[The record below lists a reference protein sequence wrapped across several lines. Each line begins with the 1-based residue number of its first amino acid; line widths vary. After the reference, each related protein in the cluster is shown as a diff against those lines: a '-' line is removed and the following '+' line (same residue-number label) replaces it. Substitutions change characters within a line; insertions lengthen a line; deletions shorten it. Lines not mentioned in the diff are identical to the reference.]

1 MRKVL
6 GLDLGTNS
14 IGWALV
20 GTDENGNPRKIIN
33 AGSRIIP
40 MDAGAIGDFNKGTI
54 KTQTSERTRM
64 RGVRRLRERELLRR
78 ERLHRVLNILGFLPN
93 HYASSIGWDKN
104 ENKTYGKFLQNTEPK
119 LAWKIQE
126 NGKYEFLFKSSF
138 EEMLRE
144 FSINQPQLIENNK
157 KVPYDWTIYYLRKKA
172 LSEKI
177 TKEELAWIILNFNQK
192 RGYYQLRGEDEN
204 TDNIREYVE
213 CLKVV
218 QIEKGNTDKK
228 NINRTWYNIKLEN
241 NWVYSA
247 TFTTDPNWL
256 NQTKEFLITEELD
269 QDGNIKIIKDKKS
282 DAEGKEK
289 RKISILP
296 SFEEIELM
304 SQKDKDK
311 IFNKI
316 KVKTELTIIES
327 KKTVGTYIYET
338 LLKNPSQKVRGKLV
352 RTIERKFYREELCAI
367 LEKQIEFHS
376 ELKDVE
382 LYKSCL
388 NELYAKNE
396 AHKNNIAKRD
406 FVYLFLNDIIFYQ
419 RPLKSKKSLIS
430 DCAFEERY
438 FKVKDKEGNEK
449 EIKQPLKCIAKS
461 NPLFQEFRL
470 WKFIA
475 NLKIYQREKE
485 VNGKLLLDVDVTN
498 EFIKNEDDFV
508 ALFEWLN
515 DRKDIEQDPLLGTYF
530 KIKKTKGKDSI
541 YPYRWNYVEDKS
553 YPCNETRSL
562 ILNNFKKSNVPIEL
576 TRELEMSLWHILYS
590 VEDKQEI
597 EKAFKTFAKKNNLPI
612 EFVETFKSSK
622 PFKKEYGS
630 FSEKAIK
637 KLLPLMRM
645 GKYWDENAIDV
656 NTRERIGK
664 IISGEFDEKIEKRVR
679 EKAINLSDISHFKGL
694 PEWLSS
700 YIVYNR
706 FSETKDI
713 VKWESPEQLNEFI
726 NKFKQH
732 SLRNPIVE
740 QVILETLRTVRDIW
754 EKEGKI
760 DEIHVELGRE
770 MKNDKKERERLTKM
784 VSEHENTNSRIR
796 NMLIEFQNPE
806 LEIDD
811 VRPYSPSQQ
820 EILKIYEEYAIG
832 NLDKEDKEYEFI
844 NKISKS
850 SQPTKNDILRYKLWL
865 EQKYHSPYTGKMI
878 PLSKLFTTAYQIE
891 HIIPQSRYFDD
902 SFSNKVICEAEVNK
916 LKDNQLGYEFIKNH
930 HGEKVQINEN
940 NVTIFSVEEYE
951 KFVQKFYSNI
961 RGKMKKLLMDEI
973 PEKFIERQLNDT
985 RYISKE
991 IKRLLSNIVRE
1002 KLNNGELEQEE
1013 TSKNLI
1019 SCTGAITSKLKQD
1032 WGLND
1037 KWNELV
1043 MPRFKR
1049 LNEIEE
1055 TKEKS
1060 NYKKCFT
1067 SYNKEGH
1074 EIPDVPLELKKGFTV
1089 KRIDHRHHAMDA
1101 IIIACAT
1108 RNHVN
1113 YLNNESAKDENKRY
1127 DLKHL
1132 LCDKTK
1138 TDEIGNYKWV
1148 FKKPWDN
1155 FPNDTK
1161 AILEEIMISFK
1172 QNLRVINNNTNYYQK
1187 YDDKGKKVFEKQV
1200 KGDNWAIRK
1209 PLHKE
1214 TVFGEVNLRK
1224 IKEVRLSTA
1233 LENPKSIVDKE
1244 LKVKIN
1250 ELLLLDYD
1258 IKKIKKYFEENKDIW
1273 SDINPVRIKVY
1284 YFTKDNIDPKTGQP
1298 KERYFSTRK
1307 ILDTSFDRKK
1317 ITESVTDT
1325 GTQKILLNHL
1335 CNYERFSFVKDKK
1348 IVFEILKDKNSSNY
1362 LNDKIK
1368 IEEIEFDNL
1377 LTCLDCKFFYK
1388 GIEIKLDEEIQIKE
1402 DEKIIFNDYLSYLK
1416 NDSQLY
1422 IITSE
1427 YSELAFSP
1435 EGIEEMNS
1443 NIKELN
1449 NGKYHKPIIKVRWY
1463 EKADKFT
1470 VGEKGNKKDK
1480 FVEAAKGTN
1489 LVFAVYR
1496 KETYYKK
1503 EDKIDYTR
1511 NFETIPLNIVIERQK
1526 HGLSSAPEINKN
1538 GDKLLFV
1545 LSPNDLVYVPTEE
1558 EKNKEI
1564 LNDRFDKKR
1573 LYKFVSCTG
1582 NEGHFIPFYVAN
1594 PIIDTV
1600 ELGSNNKAQRSWTNE
1615 MIKECC
1621 VPLKVNRLGNI
1632 TM

>member
-1 MRKVL
+1 MKKIL

-14 IGWALV
+14 IGWAV
-20 GTDENGNPRKIIN
+20 IGTDDNYKPTEIIN

-40 MDAGAIGDFNKGTI
+40 MDAAAIGNFNKGTI

-78 ERLHRVLNILGFLPN
+78 ERLHRVLYILGFLPI

-104 ENKTYGKFLQNTEPK
+104 DKKTYGKFINYAEPK
-119 LAWKIQE
+119 LAWGINE

-144 FSINQPQLIENNK
+144 FSINQPQLVENNK

-177 TKEELAWIILNFNQK
+177 TKEELAWIILSFNQK

-213 CLKVV
+213 RLKVV
-218 QIEKGNTDKK
+218 QIEKGDIDKK
-228 NINRTWYNIKLEN
+228 NNNRTWYNIKLEN
-241 NWVYSA
+241 DWVYSA
-247 TFTTDPNWL
+247 TFTTEPNWL
-256 NQTKEFLITEELD
+256 NQIKEFIVTEELD
-269 QDGNIKIIKDKKS
+269 EDGNIKIIKDKKS
-282 DAEGKEK
+282 DTTGKEK

-304 SQKDKDK
+304 SQKEKDK

-338 LLKNPSQKVRGKLV
+338 LLQNPSQKVRGKLV
-352 RTIERKFYREELCAI
+352 RTIERKFYKEELRAI

-376 ELKDVE
+376 ELKDLE
-382 LYKSCL
+382 LYKSCI

-396 AHKNNIAKRD
+396 AHKNNIANCD

-430 DCAFEERY
+430 DCPFEERC
-438 FKVKDKEGNEK
+438 FKTEDKDGNEK
-449 EIKQPLKCIAKS
+449 ELKQPLKCIAKS

-470 WKFIA
+470 WKFLA
-475 NLKIYQREKE
+475 NLRIYQREKE
-485 VNGKLLLDVDVTN
+485 VNGKLLLDIDVTN
-498 EFIKNEDDFV
+498 EFIKDENDFV

-515 DRKDIEQDPLLGTYF
+515 DRKEIEQDILLGTYF
-530 KIKKTKGKDSI
+530 KIKKPKGKDSI

-553 YPCNETRSL
+553 YPCNEIRSL
-562 ILNNFKKSNVPIEL
+562 ILYNFKKSNVSIEL
-576 TRELEMSLWHILYS
+576 TRDLEMSIWHILYS

-612 EFVETFKSSK
+612 EIVETFKSSK

-645 GKYWDENAIDV
+645 GKYWDESAFDK
-656 NTRERIGK
+656 NTRERIEK
-664 IISGEFDEKIEKRVR
+664 IISGEYDEKIEKRVR
-679 EKAINLSDISHFKGL
+679 EKAINLSEISHFKGL
-694 PEWLSS
+694 PEWLAS

-706 FSETKDI
+706 FSETKDV

-770 MKNDKKERERLTKM
+770 MKNDKKERERLTKL
-784 VSEHENTNSRIR
+784 VSENENTNSRIR

-806 LEIDD
+806 LKIDN
-811 VRPYSPSQQ
+811 VRPHSPTQQ

-832 NLDKEDKEYEFI
+832 NLDKEDNEYEFI

-850 SQPTKNDILRYKLWL
+850 SQPTKNDIIRYKLWL

-878 PLSKLFTTAYQIE
+878 PLSELFTTAYQIE

-930 HGEKVQINEN
+930 HGEKIQINEN
-940 NVTIFSVEEYE
+940 SVTIFSVEQYE

-961 RGKMKKLLMDEI
+961 RGKMKKLLMDDI

-1002 KLNNGELEQEE
+1002 KNENGEIEQEE
-1013 TSKNLI
+1013 TSKKLI

-1043 MPRFKR
+1043 LPRFKR
-1049 LNEIEE
+1049 LNEI
-1055 TKEKS
+1055 TS
-1060 NYKKCFT
+1060 TNDFI

-1074 EIPDVPLELKKGFTV
+1074 EIPDVPLELKKGFTT

-1108 RNHVN
+1108 RNHIN
-1113 YLNNESAKDENKRY
+1113 YLNNESAKDENKRH
-1127 DLKHL
+1127 DLKIL

-1138 TDEIGNYKWV
+1138 TDDIGNYKWI
-1148 FKKPWDN
+1148 FKKPWEN

-1161 AILEEIMISFK
+1161 AKLDEIIISFK
-1172 QNLRVINNNTNYYQK
+1172 QNSRVINKNTNYYQK
-1187 YDDKGKKVFEKQV
+1187 YNDKGKKEFVKQD
-1200 KGDNWAIRK
+1200 KGANWAIRK
-1209 PLHKE
+1209 PMHKE
-1214 TVFGEVNLRK
+1214 TSFGKIYLSPMVMTLEKALKKVYDSRDINIVVDEKIRNKINNYFANGIDISLALKDDELKCISNVRIFEQYAATRFLNDLVSIFND
-1224 IKEVRLSTA
+1224 IKEV
-1233 LENPKSIVDKE
+1233 DKAKE
-1244 LKVKIN
+1244 IIN
-1250 ELLLLDYD
+1250 
-1258 IKKIKKYFEENKDIW
+1258 
-1273 SDINPVRIKVY
+1273 
-1284 YFTKDNIDPKTGQP
+1284 
-1298 KERYFSTRK
+1298 
-1307 ILDTSFDRKK
+1307 K
-1317 ITESVTDT
+1317 ITDI
-1325 GTQKILLNHL
+1325 GIQKILLNHL
-1335 CNYERFSFVKDKK
+1335 TNKDNKP
-1348 IVFEILKDKNSSNY
+1348 EN
-1362 LNDKIK
+1362 
-1368 IEEIEFDNL
+1368 
-1377 LTCLDCKFFYK
+1377 
-1388 GIEIKLDEEIQIKE
+1388 
-1402 DEKIIFNDYLSYLK
+1402 
-1416 NDSQLY
+1416 
-1422 IITSE
+1422 
-1427 YSELAFSP
+1427 AFSP
-1435 EGIEEMNS
+1435 EGIEEMNK
-1443 NIKELN
+1443 NIIALN
-1449 NGKYHKPIIKVRWY
+1449 NGKFHQPIYKVRIY
-1463 EKADKFT
+1463 QALGNKFPI
-1470 VGEKGNKKDK
+1470 GDKGNKKDK
-1480 FVEAAKGTN
+1480 YVVAEAGTN
-1489 LVFAVYR
+1489 LFLVIY
-1496 KETYYKK
+1496 E
-1503 EDKIDYTR
+1503 ENGMR
-1511 NFETIPLNIVIERQK
+1511 NYETIPLNEVIEHQK
-1526 HGLSSAPEINKN
+1526 WRGSLTKEEQNITPIIPIKN
-1538 GDKLLFV
+1538 NRGKFLFY
-1545 LSPNDLVYVPTEE
+1545 LCPNDLVYVPTLEE
-1558 EKNKEI
+1558 RDYKNKIDFNNLTQEQM
-1564 LNDRFDKKR
+1564 KR
-1573 LYKFVSCTG
+1573 IYKFTDASGSIV
-1582 NEGHFIPFYVAN
+1582 NFIPACIADVLFNMNNTKQNKVFGKVIY
-1594 PIIDTV
+1594 PIQNEIGV
-1600 ELGSNNKAQRSWTNE
+1600 GSQGSKNQNAITGE
-1615 MIKECC
+1615 MIKEEC
-1621 VPLKVNRLGNI
+1621 LKLNVDRLGNI
-1632 TM
+1632 KSSF

>member
-1 MRKVL
+1 MKKIL

-14 IGWALV
+14 IGWAV
-20 GTDENGNPRKIIN
+20 IGTDDNYKPTEIIN

-40 MDAGAIGDFNKGTI
+40 MDAAAIGNFNKGTI

-64 RGVRRLRERELLRR
+64 RGVRRLRERDLLRR
-78 ERLHRVLNILGFLPN
+78 ERLHRVLYILGFLPI
-93 HYASSIGWDKN
+93 HYARSIGWDKN
-104 ENKTYGKFLQNTEPK
+104 DKKTYGKFINNAEPK
-119 LAWKIQE
+119 LAWSINE

-144 FSINQPQLIENNK
+144 FSINQPQLVENDK
-157 KVPYDWTIYYLRKKA
+157 KIPYDWTIYYLRKKA

-177 TKEELAWIILNFNQK
+177 TNEELAWIILNFNQK

-213 CLKVV
+213 RLKVV
-218 QIEKGNTDKK
+218 QIEKGDIDKK
-228 NINRTWYNIKLEN
+228 NNNRTWYNIKLEN
-241 NWVYSA
+241 DWVYSA
-247 TFTTDPNWL
+247 TFTTEPNWL
-256 NQTKEFLITEELD
+256 NQIKEFLITEELD
-269 QDGNIKIIKDKKS
+269 EDGSIKIIKDKKS
-282 DAEGKEK
+282 DTTGKEK

-338 LLKNPSQKVRGKLV
+338 LLQNPSQKVRGKLV
-352 RTIERKFYREELCAI
+352 RTIERKFYKEELRAI

-382 LYKSCL
+382 LYKSCI

-396 AHKNNIAKRD
+396 AHKNNIANCD

-430 DCAFEERY
+430 DCAFEERC
-438 FKVKDKEGNEK
+438 FKTEDKDGNEK

-475 NLKIYQREKE
+475 NLKIYQREKQ

-498 EFIKNEDDFV
+498 EFIKDENDFV

-515 DRKDIEQDPLLGTYF
+515 DRKEIEQDILLGTYF
-530 KIKKTKGKDSI
+530 KIKKPKGKDSI

-562 ILNNFKKSNVPIEL
+562 ILYNFKKSNVCIEL
-576 TRELEMSLWHILYS
+576 TRDLEMSIWHILYS

-645 GKYWDENAIDV
+645 GKYWDESAFDK
-656 NTRERIGK
+656 NTRERIEK
-664 IISGEFDEKIEKRVR
+664 IISGEYDEKIEKRVR
-679 EKAINLSDISHFKGL
+679 EKAINLSEISHFKGL
-694 PEWLSS
+694 PEWLAS

-706 FSETKDI
+706 FSETKDV

-770 MKNDKKERERLTKM
+770 MKNDKKERERLTKL
-784 VSEHENTNSRIR
+784 VSENENTNSRIR

-806 LEIDD
+806 LKIDN
-811 VRPYSPSQQ
+811 VRPHSPSQQ

-832 NLDKEDKEYEFI
+832 NLDKEDNEYEFI

-850 SQPTKNDILRYKLWL
+850 SQPTKNDIIRYKLWL

-878 PLSKLFTTAYQIE
+878 PLSELFTTAYQIE

-930 HGEKVQINEN
+930 HGEKIQINEN
-940 NVTIFSVEEYE
+940 SVTIFSVEQYE

-961 RGKMKKLLMDEI
+961 RGKMKKLLMDDI
-973 PEKFIERQLNDT
+973 PQKFIERQLNDT

-991 IKRLLSNIVRE
+991 VKRLLSNIVRE
-1002 KLNNGELEQEE
+1002 KKENGEIEQEE
-1013 TSKNLI
+1013 TSKYLI

-1043 MPRFKR
+1043 LPRFKR
-1049 LNEIEE
+1049 LNEI
-1055 TKEKS
+1055 TS
-1060 NYKKCFT
+1060 TNDFI

-1074 EIPDVPLELKKGFTV
+1074 EIPDVPLELKKGFTT

-1108 RNHVN
+1108 RNHIN
-1113 YLNNESAKDENKRY
+1113 YLNNESAKDENNRY

-1155 FPNDTK
+1155 FPEDAK
-1161 AILEEIMISFK
+1161 ARLEEIMISFK

-1187 YDDKGKKVFEKQV
+1187 FNDKGKKVFEKQV
-1200 KGDNWAIRK
+1200 VGDNWAIRK
-1209 PLHKE
+1209 SMHKE

-1224 IKEVRLSTA
+1224 IKEVKLSTA
-1233 LENPKSIVDKE
+1233 LENPKSIVEKE
-1244 LKVKIN
+1244 FKIKIN

-1258 IKKIKKYFEENKDIW
+1258 IKQIKKYFDDNKDIW
-1273 SDINPVRIKVY
+1273 SDINLDRIKVY
-1284 YFTKDNIDPKTGQP
+1284 YFTKDIIDPKTGNP
-1298 KERYFSTRK
+1298 KERYFATRK
-1307 ILDTSFDRKK
+1307 FLDTSYDRKK
-1317 ITESVTDT
+1317 ITESITDT
-1325 GTQKILLNHL
+1325 GAQKILLRHL
-1335 CNYERFSFVKDKK
+1335 EN
-1348 IVFEILKDKNSSNY
+1348 
-1362 LNDKIK
+1362 
-1368 IEEIEFDNL
+1368 
-1377 LTCLDCKFFYK
+1377 
-1388 GIEIKLDEEIQIKE
+1388 
-1402 DEKIIFNDYLSYLK
+1402 K
-1416 NDSQLY
+1416 NDNP
-1422 IITSE
+1422 
-1427 YSELAFSP
+1427 ELAFSP
-1435 EGIEEMNS
+1435 EGIEEMNL

-1449 NGKYHKPIIKVRWY
+1449 NGIDHKPILKVRVY
-1463 EKADKFT
+1463 EKAEKFA
-1470 VGEKGNKKDK
+1470 VGVRGNKKDK

-1489 LVFAVYR
+1489 LIFAVYR
-1496 KETYYKK
+1496 KETYNKN
-1503 EDKIDYTR
+1503 EDKLEYTR
-1511 NFETIPLNIVIERQK
+1511 SYETIPLNVVIERQK
-1526 HGLSSAPEINKN
+1526 RGLPLAPETNKN

-1558 EKNKEI
+1558 ELKNGINYEYVRH
-1564 LNDRFDKKR
+1564 NR
-1573 LYKFVSCTG
+1573 LYKMVSSSG
-1582 NEGHFIPFYVAN
+1582 NQCFFINANVASVIHDKN
-1594 PIIDTV
+1594 
-1600 ELGSNNKAQRSWTNE
+1600 EFSALNKMEKSISGE
-1615 MIKECC
+1615 MIKEIC
-1621 VPLKVNRLGNI
+1621 VPIKGDRLGNI
-1632 TM
+1632 IHK

>member
-1 MRKVL
+1 MKKIL

-14 IGWALV
+14 IGWAV
-20 GTDENGNPRKIIN
+20 IGTDDNNNPTEIIN

-40 MDAGAIGDFNKGTI
+40 MDGGAISDFNKGTI

-64 RGVRRLRERELLRR
+64 RGIRRLRERELLRR
-78 ERLHRVLNILGFLPN
+78 ERLHRVLNILGFLPI

-104 ENKTYGKFLQNTEPK
+104 EKKTFGKFINDSEPK
-119 LAWKIQE
+119 LAWRFQE
-126 NGKYEFLFKSSF
+126 NGKSEFLFKSSF
-138 EEMLRE
+138 EEMLSE
-144 FSINQPQLIENNK
+144 FSINQPQLVENNK

-213 CLKVV
+213 RIKVV

-241 NWVYSA
+241 NWIYSA
-247 TFTTDPNWL
+247 TFTTEPNWV

-304 SQKDKDK
+304 PQKDKDK

-352 RTIERKFYREELCAI
+352 RTIERKFYKEELHAI

-376 ELKDVE
+376 KLKDVE
-382 LYKSCL
+382 LYKLCL
-388 NELYAKNE
+388 NELYANNE
-396 AHKNNIAKRD
+396 AHKNNIANRD

-430 DCAFEERY
+430 DCAFEKRY
-438 FKVKDKEGNEK
+438 FKIEDKDGNEK

-461 NPLFQEFRL
+461 NPIFQEFRL
-470 WKFIA
+470 WKFLA

-498 EFIKNEDDFV
+498 EFIKDENDFV

-515 DRKDIEQDPLLGTYF
+515 DRKEIEQDILLGTYF
-530 KIKKTKGKDSI
+530 KIKKPKGKDSI

-562 ILNNFKKSNVPIEL
+562 ILYNFKKSNVSIEL
-576 TRELEMSLWHILYS
+576 TRELEMSIWHILYS
-590 VEDKQEI
+590 VEDKHEI
-597 EKAFKTFAKKNNLPI
+597 EKAFTTFAKKNNLPT
-612 EFVETFKSSK
+612 EFVETFKSCK

-637 KLLPLMRM
+637 KLLPLMRI
-645 GKYWDENAIDV
+645 GKYWNEKAIDID
-656 NTRERIGK
+656 TRDRIDK

-679 EKAINLSDISHFKGL
+679 EKAIKLSDISHFKGL

-706 FSETKDI
+706 FSETKDV
-713 VKWESPEQLNEFI
+713 VKWETPEQLNEFI
-726 NKFKQH
+726 TKFKQH

-754 EKEGKI
+754 KKEGEI
-760 DEIHVELGRE
+760 EEIHVELGRE
-770 MKNDKKERERLTKM
+770 MKNDKKERERLTKK
-784 VSEHENTNSRIR
+784 VSENENTNSRIR
-796 NMLIEFQNPE
+796 NMLIEFQDPE
-806 LEIDD
+806 LNIDD

-820 EILKIYEEYAIG
+820 EILKIYEEYAVN

-844 NKISKS
+844 SKISKS
-850 SQPTKNDILRYKLWL
+850 SQPTKNDIIRYKLWL
-865 EQKYHSPYTGKMI
+865 EQRYRSPYTGEII

-891 HIIPQSRYFDD
+891 HIIPQKRYFDD
-902 SFSNKVICEAEVNK
+902 SLSNKVICEAEVNG
-916 LKDNQLGYEFIKNH
+916 LKDNLLGYEFIKNN
-930 HGEKVQINEN
+930 HGQKVQVGNKV
-940 NVTIFSVEEYE
+940 VTIFSVEEYE
-951 KFVQKFYSNI
+951 EFVKLNYSNI
-961 RGKMKKLLMDEI
+961 RGKMKKLLMDDI

-991 IKRLLSNIVRE
+991 IKKLLSNIVRE
-1002 KLNNGELEQEE
+1002 KNENGEYEQED
-1013 TSKNLI
+1013 TSKKLI
-1019 SCTGAITSKLKQD
+1019 PCTGAITSKLKHD
-1032 WGLND
+1032 WGIND

-1043 MPRFKR
+1043 LPRFKR
-1049 LNEIEE
+1049 LNEI
-1055 TKEKS
+1055 TCT
-1060 NYKKCFT
+1060 NDFI

-1074 EIPDVPLELKKGFTV
+1074 EIPDVPLELKKGFTT

-1113 YLNNESAKDENKRY
+1113 YLNNESANDEIKRH

-1132 LCDKTK
+1132 LCEKTK
-1138 TDEIGNYKWV
+1138 TDDKGNYKWV

-1155 FPNDTK
+1155 FPQDVKTK
-1161 AILEEIMISFK
+1161 LDEITISFK

-1187 YDDKGKKVFEKQV
+1187 FNDKGKKVFEKQV
-1200 KGDNWAIRK
+1200 EGDNWAIRK
-1209 PLHKE
+1209 SMHKE

-1224 IKEVRLSTA
+1224 IKEVKLSTA
-1233 LENPKSIVDKE
+1233 LENPKSIVEKDLKIKLKE
-1244 LKVKIN
+1244 LLFI
-1250 ELLLLDYD
+1250 DYD
-1258 IKKIKKYFEENKDIW
+1258 YKKIKKYFEDNKDIW
-1273 SDINPVRIKVY
+1273 RDINLSKIKVY
-1284 YFTKDNIDPKTGQP
+1284 YFTKDIIDQKTGQP

-1307 ILDTSFDRKK
+1307 VLDTSFDKKK
-1317 ITESVTDT
+1317 ITESITDT
-1325 GTQKILLNHL
+1325 GTQKILLRHL
-1335 CNYERFSFVKDKK
+1335 
-1348 IVFEILKDKNSSNY
+1348 
-1362 LNDKIK
+1362 
-1368 IEEIEFDNL
+1368 DN
-1377 LTCLDCKFFYK
+1377 
-1388 GIEIKLDEEIQIKE
+1388 
-1402 DEKIIFNDYLSYLK
+1402 K
-1416 NDSQLY
+1416 NDNP
-1422 IITSE
+1422 
-1427 YSELAFSP
+1427 ELAFSP
-1435 EGIEEMNS
+1435 EGIEEMNN

-1449 NGKYHKPIIKVRWY
+1449 NGVVHKPIYKVRWY
-1463 EKADKFT
+1463 EKAEKFA
-1470 VGEKGNKKDK
+1470 VGTKGNKRDK

-1496 KETYYKK
+1496 KETYNKN
-1503 EDKIDYTR
+1503 EDKLEYSR
-1511 NFETIPLNIVIERQK
+1511 SFETIPLNVVIERQK
-1526 HGLSSAPEINKN
+1526 NKLPSAPEINKN

-1545 LSPNDLVYVPTEE
+1545 LSPNDIVYVPTEE
-1558 EKNKEI
+1558 ENKDIEYSKLDKN
-1564 LNDRFDKKR
+1564 R
-1573 LYKFVSCTG
+1573 LYKFVSCTS

-1594 PIIDTV
+1594 PIKDTI
-1600 ELGSNNKAQRSWTNE
+1600 ELGSNNKAQKSWNNE
-1615 MIKECC
+1615 MIKEIC
-1621 VPLKVNRLGNI
+1621 VPIKIDRLGNI
-1632 TM
+1632 IM

>member
-1 MRKVL
+1 MKKIL

-14 IGWALV
+14 IGWAV
-20 GTDENGNPRKIIN
+20 IGTDDNYKPTEIIN

-54 KTQTSERTRM
+54 KTQTSERTRT

-78 ERLHRVLNILGFLPN
+78 ERLHRVLNILGFLPV
-93 HYASSIGWDKN
+93 HYARSIGWDKN
-104 ENKTYGKFLQNTEPK
+104 DKKTYGKFINNAEPK
-119 LAWKIQE
+119 LAWSINE

-144 FSINQPQLIENNK
+144 FSINQPQLVENDK
-157 KVPYDWTIYYLRKKA
+157 KIPYDWTIYYLRKKA

-213 CLKVV
+213 RLKVV
-218 QIEKGNTDKK
+218 QIEKGDIDKK
-228 NINRTWYNIKLEN
+228 NNNRTWYNIKLEN
-241 NWVYSA
+241 DWVYSA
-247 TFTTDPNWL
+247 TFTTEPNWL
-256 NQTKEFLITEELD
+256 NQIKEFLITEELD
-269 QDGNIKIIKDKKS
+269 EDGSIKIIKDKKS
-282 DAEGKEK
+282 DTTGKEK

-338 LLKNPSQKVRGKLV
+338 LLQNPSQKVRGKLV
-352 RTIERKFYREELCAI
+352 RTIERKFYKEELRAI

-382 LYKSCL
+382 LYKSCI

-396 AHKNNIAKRD
+396 AHKNNIANCD

-430 DCAFEERY
+430 DCAFEERC
-438 FKVKDKEGNEK
+438 FKTEDKDGNEK

-475 NLKIYQREKE
+475 NLKIYQREKQ

-498 EFIKNEDDFV
+498 EFIKDENDFV

-515 DRKDIEQDPLLGTYF
+515 DRKEIEQDILLGTYF
-530 KIKKTKGKDSI
+530 KIKKPKGKDSI

-562 ILNNFKKSNVPIEL
+562 ILYNFKKSNVYIEL
-576 TRELEMSLWHILYS
+576 TRDLEMSIWHILYS

-645 GKYWDENAIDV
+645 GKYWDESAFDK
-656 NTRERIGK
+656 NTRERIEK
-664 IISGEFDEKIEKRVR
+664 IISGEYDEKIEKRVR
-679 EKAINLSDISHFKGL
+679 EKAINLSEISHFKGL
-694 PEWLSS
+694 PEWLAS

-706 FSETKDI
+706 FSETKDV

-770 MKNDKKERERLTKM
+770 MKNDKKERERLTKL
-784 VSEHENTNSRIR
+784 VSENENTNSRIR

-806 LEIDD
+806 LKIDN

-832 NLDKEDKEYEFI
+832 NLDKEDEEYEFI
-844 NKISKS
+844 SKISKN
-850 SQPTKNDILRYKLWL
+850 SQPTKNDIIRYKLWL
-865 EQKYHSPYTGKMI
+865 EQKYQSPYTGRII
-878 PLSKLFTTAYQIE
+878 PLSKLFTSAYQIE

-940 NVTIFSVEEYE
+940 TITIFSVKEYE
-951 KFVQKFYSNI
+951 EFVQKFYSNI
-961 RGKMKKLLMDEI
+961 RGKMKKLLMDDI

-1002 KLNNGELEQEE
+1002 KNENGEIEQEE
-1013 TSKNLI
+1013 TSKKLI

-1037 KWNELV
+1037 KWNELIL
-1043 MPRFKR
+1043 PRFKR
-1049 LNEIEE
+1049 LNEI
-1055 TKEKS
+1055 TS
-1060 NYKKCFT
+1060 TNDFI

-1074 EIPDVPLELKKGFTV
+1074 EIPDVPLELKKGFTT

-1108 RNHVN
+1108 RNHIN
-1113 YLNNESAKDENKRY
+1113 YLNNESAKDEKKRY

-1138 TDEIGNYKWV
+1138 IDEIGNYKWV

-1155 FPNDTK
+1155 FPEDAK

-1187 YDDKGKKVFEKQV
+1187 FDDKGKKVYKKQDE
-1200 KGDNWAIRK
+1200 GDNWAIRK
-1209 PLHKE
+1209 SMHKE

-1224 IKEVRLSTA
+1224 IKEVKLSTA
-1233 LENPKSIVDKE
+1233 LENPRSIVEKDLKIKLKE
-1244 LKVKIN
+1244 L
-1250 ELLLLDYD
+1250 LSLDYD
-1258 IKKIKKYFEENKDIW
+1258 YKKIKKYFEDNKDIW
-1273 SDINPVRIKVY
+1273 SDINLDKIKVY
-1284 YFTKDNIDPKTGQP
+1284 YFTKDIIDQKTGQP
-1298 KERYFSTRK
+1298 KERYFATRK
-1307 ILDTSFDRKK
+1307 VLDTSFDNKK
-1317 ITESVTDT
+1317 ISESITDT
-1325 GTQKILLNHL
+1325 GVQKILLRHL
-1335 CNYERFSFVKDKK
+1335 EN
-1348 IVFEILKDKNSSNY
+1348 
-1362 LNDKIK
+1362 
-1368 IEEIEFDNL
+1368 
-1377 LTCLDCKFFYK
+1377 
-1388 GIEIKLDEEIQIKE
+1388 
-1402 DEKIIFNDYLSYLK
+1402 K
-1416 NDSQLY
+1416 NDNP
-1422 IITSE
+1422 
-1427 YSELAFSP
+1427 ELAFSP
-1435 EGIEEMNS
+1435 EGVEEMNL

-1449 NGKYHKPIIKVRWY
+1449 NGIDHKPILKVRVY
-1463 EKADKFT
+1463 EKAEKFA
-1470 VGEKGNKKDK
+1470 VGTKGNKRNK

-1496 KETYYKK
+1496 KEIYNKN
-1503 EDKIDYTR
+1503 EDKLEYSR
-1511 NFETIPLNIVIERQK
+1511 SFETIPLNVVIERQK
-1526 HGLSSAPEINKN
+1526 KRLPLAPETNKN

-1545 LSPNDLVYVPTEE
+1545 LSPNDLVYVPTE
-1558 EKNKEI
+1558 KDKDI
-1564 LNDRFDKKR
+1564 VNDRFDKNR
-1573 LYKFVSCTG
+1573 LYKFVSCTS
-1582 NEGHFIPFYVAN
+1582 NEGHFIPYYVAN
-1594 PIIDTV
+1594 PIKDTI
-1600 ELGSNNKAQRSWTNE
+1600 ELGSNNKAQKSWSNQ

-1621 VPLKVNRLGNI
+1621 IPIKVDRLGNI
-1632 TM
+1632 IHK

>member
-1 MRKVL
+1 MKKIL

-14 IGWALV
+14 IGWAV
-20 GTDENGNPRKIIN
+20 IGTDDNYKPTEIIN

-54 KTQTSERTRM
+54 KTQTSERTRT

-78 ERLHRVLNILGFLPN
+78 ERLHRVLNILGFLPV
-93 HYASSIGWDKN
+93 HYARSIGWDKN
-104 ENKTYGKFLQNTEPK
+104 DKKTYGKFINNAEPK
-119 LAWKIQE
+119 LAWSINE

-144 FSINQPQLIENNK
+144 FSINQPQLVENDK
-157 KVPYDWTIYYLRKKA
+157 KIPYDWTIYYLRKKA

-204 TDNIREYVE
+204 TDKIREYVE
-213 CLKVV
+213 RLKVV
-218 QIEKGNTDKK
+218 QIEKGDVDKK
-228 NINRTWYNIKLEN
+228 NNNRTWYNIKLEN
-241 NWVYSA
+241 DWVYSA
-247 TFTTDPNWL
+247 TFTTEPNWL
-256 NQTKEFLITEELD
+256 NQIKEFLITEELD
-269 QDGNIKIIKDKKS
+269 EDGSIKIIKDKKS
-282 DAEGKEK
+282 DTTGKEK

-338 LLKNPSQKVRGKLV
+338 LLQNPSQKVRGKLV
-352 RTIERKFYREELCAI
+352 RTIERKFYKEELRAI
-367 LEKQIEFHS
+367 LEKQVEFHS

-382 LYKSCL
+382 LYKSCI

-396 AHKNNIAKRD
+396 AHKNNIANCD

-430 DCAFEERY
+430 DCAFEERC
-438 FKVKDKEGNEK
+438 FKTEDKDGNEK

-475 NLKIYQREKE
+475 NLKIYQREKQ

-498 EFIKNEDDFV
+498 EFIKDENDFV

-515 DRKDIEQDPLLGTYF
+515 DRKEIEQDILLGTYF
-530 KIKKTKGKDSI
+530 KIKKPKGKDSI

-562 ILNNFKKSNVPIEL
+562 ILYNFKKSNVYIEL
-576 TRELEMSLWHILYS
+576 TRDLEMSIWHILYS

-645 GKYWDENAIDV
+645 GKYWDESAFDK
-656 NTRERIGK
+656 NTRERIEK
-664 IISGEFDEKIEKRVR
+664 IISGEYDEKIEKRVR
-679 EKAINLSDISHFKGL
+679 EKAINLSEISHFKGL
-694 PEWLSS
+694 PEWLAS

-706 FSETKDI
+706 FSETKDV

-770 MKNDKKERERLTKM
+770 MKNDKKERERLTKL
-784 VSEHENTNSRIR
+784 VSENENTNSRIR

-806 LEIDD
+806 LKIDN

-832 NLDKEDKEYEFI
+832 NLDKEDEEYEFI
-844 NKISKS
+844 SKISKN
-850 SQPTKNDILRYKLWL
+850 SQPTKNDIIRYKLWL
-865 EQKYHSPYTGKMI
+865 EQKYQSPYTGRII
-878 PLSKLFTTAYQIE
+878 PLSKLFTSAYQIE

-940 NVTIFSVEEYE
+940 TITIFSVKEYE
-951 KFVQKFYSNI
+951 EFVQKFYSNI
-961 RGKMKKLLMDEI
+961 RGKMKKLLMDDI

-1002 KLNNGELEQEE
+1002 KNENGEIEQEE
-1013 TSKNLI
+1013 TSKKLI

-1037 KWNELV
+1037 KWNELIL
-1043 MPRFKR
+1043 PRFKR
-1049 LNEIEE
+1049 LNEI
-1055 TKEKS
+1055 TS
-1060 NYKKCFT
+1060 TNDFI

-1074 EIPDVPLELKKGFTV
+1074 EIPDVPLELKKGFTT

-1108 RNHVN
+1108 RNHIN
-1113 YLNNESAKDENKRY
+1113 YLNNESAKDEKKRY

-1138 TDEIGNYKWV
+1138 IDEIGNYKWV

-1155 FPNDTK
+1155 FPEDAK

-1187 YDDKGKKVFEKQV
+1187 FDDKGKKVYKKQDE
-1200 KGDNWAIRK
+1200 GDNWAIRK
-1209 PLHKE
+1209 SMHKE

-1224 IKEVRLSTA
+1224 IKEVKLSTA
-1233 LENPKSIVDKE
+1233 LENPKSIVEKDLKIKLKE
-1244 LKVKIN
+1244 L
-1250 ELLLLDYD
+1250 LSLDYD
-1258 IKKIKKYFEENKDIW
+1258 YKKIKKYFEDNKDIW
-1273 SDINPVRIKVY
+1273 SDINLDKIKVY
-1284 YFTKDNIDPKTGQP
+1284 YFTKDIIDQKTGQP
-1298 KERYFSTRK
+1298 KERYFATRK
-1307 ILDTSFDRKK
+1307 VLDTSFDKKK
-1317 ITESVTDT
+1317 ISESITDT
-1325 GTQKILLNHL
+1325 GVQKILLRHL
-1335 CNYERFSFVKDKK
+1335 EN
-1348 IVFEILKDKNSSNY
+1348 
-1362 LNDKIK
+1362 
-1368 IEEIEFDNL
+1368 
-1377 LTCLDCKFFYK
+1377 
-1388 GIEIKLDEEIQIKE
+1388 
-1402 DEKIIFNDYLSYLK
+1402 K
-1416 NDSQLY
+1416 NDNP
-1422 IITSE
+1422 
-1427 YSELAFSP
+1427 ELAFSP
-1435 EGIEEMNS
+1435 EGVEEMNL

-1449 NGKYHKPIIKVRWY
+1449 NGIDHKPILKVRVY
-1463 EKADKFT
+1463 EKAEKFA
-1470 VGEKGNKKDK
+1470 VGTKGNKRNK

-1496 KETYYKK
+1496 KEIYNKN
-1503 EDKIDYTR
+1503 EDKLEYSR
-1511 NFETIPLNIVIERQK
+1511 SFETIPLNVVIERQK
-1526 HGLSSAPEINKN
+1526 KRLPLAPETNKN

-1558 EKNKEI
+1558 ELKNGINYEYFKH
-1564 LNDRFDKKR
+1564 NR
-1573 LYKFVSCTG
+1573 LYKMVSSSG
-1582 NEGHFIPFYVAN
+1582 NQCFFINANVAN
-1594 PIIDTV
+1594 VIYDKN
-1600 ELGSNNKAQRSWTNE
+1600 EFSALNKMEKSISGE
-1615 MIKECC
+1615 MIKEIC
-1621 VPLKVNRLGNI
+1621 VPIKVDRLGNI
-1632 TM
+1632 IHI